1 MFRFVAKGAALA
13 DKNLAPDQ
21 PYYVSISSTPKHRS
35 GKILTVGRSSKNNT
49 ADLIFAKDVK
59 MVSRNHLTL
68 RLVKLGVPTPAGTPD
83 ADADADAEGVG
94 ADDKEAEGNAFDK
107 PQNPEEMAACQEA
120 ADGIILV
127 LYNSGSLGTTV
138 EYEVPVA
145 SKGEEEDDDDD
156 DDNDDKKKSDVEDT
170 DDDETDD
177 EAVSQA
183 AAKAASKAKASA
195 GSKTKLVQHR
205 MEKGESFIVKS
216 LSLPEEEEVA
226 SDSHLVCASAFS
238 SLPTIRVGLGSPD
251 VSTNF
256 PKVVLE
262 ITRVPV
268 NLCVSRM

>member
-1 MFRFVAKGAALA
+1 MFRFVAKGAPLA

-35 GKILTVGRSSKNNT
+35 GKILTVGRISKNNT
-49 ADLIFAKDVK
+49 ADLIFAKDAK
-59 MVSRNHLTL
+59 AVSRNHLTL

-83 ADADADAEGVG
+83 ADADG
-94 ADDKEAEGNAFDK
+94 ADEEAEGNAFDK
-107 PQNPEEMAACQEA
+107 PQNPDEMAACQEA

-127 LYNSGSLGTTV
+127 LHNSGSLGTSI

-145 SKGEEEDDDDD
+145 ALTGEEEDDD
-156 DDNDDKKKSDVEDT
+156 KKKKPDGEDT

-177 EAVSQA
+177 EAGSQA
-183 AAKAASKAKASA
+183 AAKAASKAKPSS

-205 MEKGESFIVKS
+205 LEKGESFIVKS
-216 LSLPEEEEVA
+216 LSLPEEEEEVA

-251 VSTNF
+251 MSTNF

-262 ITRVPV
+262 ITRVPM

>member
-49 ADLIFAKDVK
+49 ADLIFAKDAK

-83 ADADADAEGVG
+83 DDADAEGVG
-94 ADDKEAEGNAFDK
+94 ADEEAEGNAFDK
-107 PQNPEEMAACQEA
+107 PQNPDEMAACQEA

-127 LYNSGSLGTTV
+127 LHNSGSLGTSI

-145 SKGEEEDDDDD
+145 AITGEEEDDD
-156 DDNDDKKKSDVEDT
+156 KKKKPDDEDT

-177 EAVSQA
+177 EAGSQA
-183 AAKAASKAKASA
+183 AAKAASKAKPST
-195 GSKTKLVQHR
+195 GSKTKLVQHH

-216 LSLPEEEEVA
+216 LSLPEQEEVA

-251 VSTNF
+251 MSTNF

-262 ITRVPV
+262 ITRVPM

>member
-1 MFRFVAKGAALA
+1 MFRFVAKGAPLA

-35 GKILTVGRSSKNNT
+35 GKILTVGRISKNNT
-49 ADLIFAKDVK
+49 ADLIFAKDAK
-59 MVSRNHLTL
+59 AVSRNHLTL

-83 ADADADAEGVG
+83 ADADG
-94 ADDKEAEGNAFDK
+94 ADEEAEGNAFDK
-107 PQNPEEMAACQEA
+107 PQNPDEMAACQEA

-127 LYNSGSLGTTV
+127 LHNSGSLGTSI

-145 SKGEEEDDDDD
+145 ALTGEEEDDD
-156 DDNDDKKKSDVEDT
+156 KKKKPDGEDT

-177 EAVSQA
+177 EAGSQA
-183 AAKAASKAKASA
+183 AAKAASKAKPSA

-205 MEKGESFIVKS
+205 LEKGESFIVKS

-251 VSTNF
+251 MSTNF
-256 PKVVLE
+256 PKVFLE
-262 ITRVPV
+262 ITRVPM
-268 NLCVSRM
+268 NLCVTRM